1 MARSETLRAIKVN
14 CKQCKIYKISINDI
28 EVSPSDFYY
37 YDLTQ
42 EITKKDLANNQYSL
56 DQFAN
61 SHKYAVQN
69 GDPDAGNGKDTIIS
83 TWTSICTNCILNYKR
98 IKIF

>member
-1 MARSETLRAIKVN
+1 MARSENLKTIKVN

-28 EVSPSDFYY
+28 EVSPLDFYY

-61 SHKYAVQN
+61 SHKYAIQN
-69 GDPDAGNGKDTIIS
+69 GDPDAGNGEIS
-83 TWTSICTNCILNYKR
+83 ILSWINYILKY
-98 IKIF
+98 